1 MTESTNYEHVSAVYA
16 LPLQF
21 QPENIPQAL
30 IDIPNWVVWALVKT
44 NKQKDTDK
52 PTKRPVRLTTSNPL
66 GPIIDVAKWSTPDRQ
81 YTFSHCLSIMHK
93 HPNMLSLGFIPSTD
107 NGVVVIDYDNLFQ
120 DSTTQELKLGDPRNK
135 YLKQATDMTF
145 VETSVSGMGAHVFLF
160 GTLDNRLNDSAN
172 SGVEL
177 YPGKRQSFIAMTG
190 NIYDSSPIIGTDQEL
205 IDSHVREF
213 FAASSKRS
221 SSSQSSGEYEI
232 PTHIP
237 NGNRNN
243 EMTRLCGYL
252 FNILNSIE
260 EVAAKM
266 FVYNQELCE
275 TPLSSDEL
283 QSIINSI
290 GARHNAKFSHIV
302 DNVYHIRATNTWFD
316 FNDMTEMTANSLDI
330 SHIKEFSGKK
340 GGKPLISKW
349 LAMHP
354 DFKQAADYTW
364 SPVPYHE
371 TLRTIDIDG
380 RRLLNTWKGF
390 NLEPKK
396 GTVEPWLR
404 QLEHLI
410 KEPDY
415 RRALLWWIAFT
426 VQKPHIKISWQPI
439 ILGISGAGKDALFRP
454 IATIFGS
461 AFKSIGNRDIKGDYD
476 DGLFQTKL
484 LHISEAM
491 GLSGQAIEFYKR
503 ITATESSTMQVLNIK
518 GKQKV
523 MQQNICNVLVITNNL
538 DAMKFDKTERR
549 AFVLRAYDVMT
560 EDMQTEYF
568 DNWLDVGGPNYL
580 FDYLL
585 NYDLSEYKPGVRP
598 YCTTHFD
605 AMLDITQNDTEVQLD
620 ELLEPYDIAL
630 PELVRKMIGGD
641 DRYGITRI
649 KVWLENN
656 GWVRW
661 DGHNPTKRIK
671 RKVNGVY
678 TPTKSRGWY
687 CRKDSMFDG
696 STPTDMCLE
705 VERIEALFMKKY
717 Q

>member
-1 MTESTNYEHVSAVYA
+1 MQIESDFEHVSAVYA
-16 LPLQF
+16 IPAF

-44 NKQKDTDK
+44 NKQKDTDR
-52 PTKRPVRLTTSNPL
+52 PTKRPVRITSSNPL
-66 GPIIDVAKWSTPDRQ
+66 DPRIDIAKWSTPDRQ
-81 YTFSHCLSIMHK
+81 YTFSKCLSIMHK
-93 HPNMLSLGFIPSTD
+93 YPGMLSLGFIPSID
-107 NGVVVIDYDNLFQ
+107 NGIVVIDYDNLFQ
-120 DSTTQELKLGDPRNK
+120 DTTQELKLGDPRNK
-135 YLKQATDMTF
+135 HLARATEVTF
-145 VETSVSGMGAHVFLF
+145 VETSVSGKGAHVFLF
-160 GTLDNRLNDSAN
+160 GTLDSRLNDSAN

-190 NIYDSSPIIGTDQEL
+190 NIYNSSPVIAYDQKL
-205 IDSHVREF
+205 IDDHVNEF
-213 FAASSKRS
+213 FASKRKASSS
-221 SSSQSSGEYEI
+221 DSAYEI
-232 PTHIP
+232 PDFIP

-252 FNILNSIE
+252 FNVLNSLK

-275 TPLSSDEL
+275 TPLTSEEL

-290 GARHNAKFSHIV
+290 GARHNARFSHIV
-302 DNVYHIRATNTWFD
+302 NNIYHVRSTNTWFD
-316 FNDMTEMTANSLDI
+316 FSDMTEMTANSLDI

-340 GGKPLISKW
+340 GGKPVITKW
-349 LAMHP
+349 LASHS
-354 DFKQAADYTW
+354 DFKQAADFTW

-371 TLRTIDIDG
+371 ALRTVDIDG

-390 NLEPKK
+390 NLEPKQ
-396 GTVEPWLR
+396 GTVEPWLKH
-404 QLEHLI
+404 LTHLI
-410 KEPDY
+410 QEPDY

-426 VQKPHIKISWQPI
+426 IQKPHVKISWQPI

-454 IATIFGS
+454 IATILGS

-491 GLSGQAIEFYKR
+491 GLSGQSIEFYKR

-549 AFVLRAYDVMT
+549 AFVLRSYDVMT
-560 EDMQTEYF
+560 EDMQTAYF
-568 DNWLDVGGPNYL
+568 DEWLEKDGPNYL
-580 FDYLL
+580 FNYLL
-585 NYDLSEYKPGVRP
+585 NYDLSEFKPGVRP
-598 YCTTHFD
+598 YSTIHFD

-620 ELLEPYDIAL
+620 ELLEPYDAAL
-630 PELVRKMIGGD
+630 PELIRKMIGGD

-656 GWVRW
+656 GWIRW
-661 DGHNPTKRIK
+661 DGHIASRRIK
-671 RKVNGVY
+671 RKINGVWG
-678 TPTKSRGWY
+678 TTKSRNWY
-687 CRKDSMFDG
+687 VRKGGTFDG
-696 STPTDMCLE
+696 SSPTSMCLE